1 MRGLTNKASAA
12 HRQEAG
18 ALHSDCEP
26 SWRGDRWG
34 QRSVWKQLR
43 RGNGKAA
50 FAFCVRQRER
60 RRRLALKR
68 TARTTYQLLGLAE
81 GVLHVGEAEAGHGD
95 ELAHHRHK
103 LVSQLLRPLLL
114 VVELL
119 NTGERGEGLQ
129 RRRKEAGKVLRF
141 VCGICVTHTFHT
153 LQAAAQVVDV
163 FFQLSH
169 ARKTAQFVKLNEKG
183 GT

>member
-1 MRGLTNKASAA
+1 MSLPGGVTDGVREACGSSCAEETGRQLSLSASAS
-12 HRQEAG
+12 ENDVAG
-18 ALHSDCEP
+18 SLS
-26 SWRGDRWG
+26 
-34 QRSVWKQLR
+34 
-43 RGNGKAA
+43 
-50 FAFCVRQRER
+50 
-60 RRRLALKR
+60 KR

-114 VVELL
+114 VVKLL

-129 RRRKEAGKVLRF
+129 PRRKEAGKVLRF
-141 VCGICVTHTFHT
+141 VSGICVTHTFHT

-169 ARKTAQFVKLNEKG
+169 ARKTAQFVKLNEKA